1 MHNGLYLIWL
11 HYINY
16 RIIPWQSCDLGLTV
30 TWLCLYQHTVFRCD
44 MLSVMYQSLT
54 HYNVTLFPRHSACHH
69 RDIWL
74 FSYRAVSRRDSP
86 ASRVPTM
93 EIMEIM
99 EMIVNYY
106 CTVFFTLSDVLCVRC
121 PAALY
126 CTVLHSSV
134 LYCIKRGGW
143 KRKKLENLL
152 TSKEQSDNQTIRRFK
167 DWDHSN
173 PLWILEGAGQ

>member
-1 MHNGLYLIWL
+1 
-11 HYINY
+11 
-16 RIIPWQSCDLGLTV
+16 
-30 TWLCLYQHTVFRCD
+30 

-74 FSYRAVSRRDSP
+74 FSYQAVSRRDSP

-106 CTVFFTLSDVLCVRC
+106 CTVFFTLGPREFAPVNESCLGF
-121 PAALY
+121 P
-126 CTVLHSSV
+126 
-134 LYCIKRGGW
+134 
-143 KRKKLENLL
+143 
-152 TSKEQSDNQTIRRFK
+152 
-167 DWDHSN
+167 
-173 PLWILEGAGQ
+173 

>member
-1 MHNGLYLIWL
+1 
-11 HYINY
+11 
-16 RIIPWQSCDLGLTV
+16 
-30 TWLCLYQHTVFRCD
+30 

-99 EMIVNYY
+99 EMIVNIIFTEMDYSCDRNFSRRAMKLRLTNGHKEINCTDIY
-106 CTVFFTLSDVLCVRC
+106 CYTEDENSSDSDRDMDSTVIGIHLVFVCRQR
-121 PAALY
+121 ALY
-126 CTVLHSSV
+126 ECVYINSIIINVTYFS
-134 LYCIKRGGW
+134 IK
-143 KRKKLENLL
+143 L
-152 TSKEQSDNQTIRRFK
+152 
-167 DWDHSN
+167 
-173 PLWILEGAGQ
+173 